1 MFKTT
6 FDQILTMRRNRA
18 YGGKVRP
25 CLCTC
30 PFVPVCPFVPENQPR
45 RDQGQLE
52 TKTRNLVEHF
62 AENFRLCW
70 NSSCQFFSCYTY
82 HLFIAWVWQDLY
94 EVLYCSR
101 GDFQEKFSFYV
112 EIFSKS
118 VKIVSF
124 CPWISI
130 FCVFLCTL
138 RHYKFR
144 TPPQYRPTVPPHSTP
159 PHPPPYSPT
168 RIHPTR
174 IFSSFSDNFNFRKRP
189 HRMSPHV
196 YFSNFQLNS
205 TLKTTPPYRPT
216 RILFR
221 FSRIIY
227 VWGRSPHVSYSWNS
241 QKYTCGS
248 IRWGRF

>member
-1 MFKTT
+1 MRT
-6 FDQILTMRRNRA
+6 FNTFLYLVIAVCLASIAFLLVDMKKP

-52 TKTRNLVEHF
+52 TKIGNFVEHF

-82 HLFIAWVWQDLY
+82 HLFIAWVWQESY
-94 EVLYCSR
+94 EVLDCSR
-101 GDFQEKFSFYV
+101 GDFQEKFSVYV

-138 RHYKFR
+138 SLKRKWPVLSVLCPWVFIPRYRKTCLFVPQLKMRVRDVPSYRMYQRTKKPPFR
-144 TPPQYRPTVPPHSTP
+144 VCWSEK
-159 PHPPPYSPT
+159 
-168 RIHPTR
+168 I
-174 IFSSFSDNFNFRKRP
+174 SS
-189 HRMSPHV
+189 M
-196 YFSNFQLNS
+196 FQ
-205 TLKTTPPYRPT
+205 T
-216 RILFR
+216 I
-221 FSRIIY
+221 
-227 VWGRSPHVSYSWNS
+227 
-241 QKYTCGS
+241 
-248 IRWGRF
+248 